1 MNRTIPVRLLPG
13 APKLFVDYLSDFGR
27 VGDLF
32 EHDFRDPGAY
42 GRAADTAAA
51 RELPRDAVADVL
63 LEQNRLF
70 GSGQAALRNVDRLR
84 DPNAV
89 AVVTGQQPALFGGP
103 LYNLYKGLTAVR
115 LAQAL
120 EEQTGRR
127 HVPLFWIANDDHSLT
142 EVDHISVLRENSEL
156 ERVAWR
162 HSLGRKVQPIAVV
175 TLDDAVTEAHG
186 LLAASAAG
194 ASQRG
199 DVLELLSDCFRAG
212 ERLSDSFARLLAILF
227 DRYGLVLVDPSET
240 ALRRLGMPKLAAE
253 LSFASPTTEASR
265 EATTELSARGYPV
278 QVPLR
283 DDRLNLFYGRSE
295 RFRLRCGPDGFEMS
309 LKSGL
314 IDAATLR
321 AGFDEAPEKFSP
333 NVLLRPL
340 FQDALLPT
348 AVYVAGSSEIAYF
361 AQLKPVYAL
370 FGIPMPVVHPRLS
383 ATLVNSRVLA
393 LLARDGLGIEDVWAG
408 RTDSVQLRACLLPEG
423 QPQERVLGMANALLE
438 NGLEFVAH
446 VDSQMSLFEFD
457 HQVVPGEV
465 DTAVSAARE
474 SARA

>member
-120 EEQTGRR
+120 EEQTGRP

-142 EVDHISVLRENSEL
+142 EVDHISVLRENGEL

-253 LSFASPTTEASR
+253 LSFASPTAEAAR

-348 AVYVAGSSEIAYF
+348 AAYVAGSSEIAYF
-361 AQLKPVYAL
+361 AQLKPVYAR

-408 RTDSVQLRACLLPEG
+408 RTDSVRLRACLLPEG

-465 DTAVSAARE
+465 DTAVSAARA